1 MSLTVRID
9 VMESPAREVFRECY
23 DLFAEALVIPNE
35 WLPRRMHNRK
45 AGGATPAAIFRDQR
59 SRMERKQRR
68 ESAHSALKAEK
79 ESRLRSYLKSC
90 DHPDG
95 IEYDVSNEELI
106 RQAERAFARM
116 LNIRPD

>member
-1 MSLTVRID
+1 MSLTIRID
-9 VMESPAREVFRECY
+9 AMESPAREVFREAY

-35 WLPRRMHNRK
+35 WLPARLRNRK

-59 SRMERKQRR
+59 SRMERKQQR
-68 ESAHSALKAEK
+68 ESAHATLKAEK
-79 ESRLRSYLKSC
+79 ESRLGEYQKSC

-95 IEYDVSNEELI
+95 IEYDISNEALI
-106 RQAERAFARM
+106 QQAEKAFARM